1 MKYLFTILIFI
12 CFLSALNAQTW
23 QEIDSIA
30 SYYLEDEEL
39 DKADIFISKSGEYAK
54 KNFGTESIY
63 YAKTLGDRAFYN
75 YLKFFTIEKSKKTI
89 DSVRMVFENRHD
101 TLSRQYMFIVYY
113 LNYIYDDCYEY
124 DKAEWCAKKT
134 LEVAN
139 RVYGDKSEMY
149 AGYTHNLAWV
159 YLHKNNFSL
168 AWKYFEHSYLLY
180 RDYIKKDNEPYAFM
194 LNSIATY
201 YIERGFDNLAEPY
214 IKKSLEIRKNI
225 YGEKNRWY
233 AKQLSNL
240 GAYYFRLGRYED
252 AEPVMKKSAEIIF
265 GMYADKDATSSYAY
279 HNLAYIE
286 WRKNNFADAEKY
298 LIKAVEIFED
308 LNITDYPEY
317 YTEFKK
323 SLAAFYNETGE
334 SRKAEI
340 ILKDALEKCI
350 KRFGDKSLNTA
361 DILSSLAYTYYRLGE
376 YKNAERLYEKAI
388 STDKEILGG
397 ESSDYGIMLSSLAEV
412 YYKEG
417 KDDKADE
424 LYLEANTFYIDRIN
438 KFYNSLSE
446 KEKLEFN
453 RTITPHIEKFFSFA
467 VKRCGTDPEIAEEM
481 MNLSIASKGLILNS
495 VTAMKNAIQNS
506 GDPVLLNKY
515 ERLLYLRQMLSNAY
529 SMQKDDLNKKGVNIG
544 SIEAEANSI
553 EKELAASSLIDFK
566 AEGTGW
572 MEIKEKMNKDEC
584 FVEFINFHTF
594 DKSFSDTI
602 VYYAGIIRKD
612 FQYPAFVRLCTQ
624 KDISGILSVKAE
636 DENSYQLNSEISR
649 MLYRYVFSPVEP
661 YLKEAGTIYLSPSGM
676 LNKIS
681 FSALN
686 SGNGKLLGDNYRL
699 RYLTNIKDYLT
710 SEKSFET
717 HANYFE
723 VIFGGINYDYD
734 SGGVIIHKEKNT
746 RGEKE
751 EEEWVP
757 PANMIVYDVPR
768 ASMKK
773 WNFLPGTLEETE
785 QIKSV
790 TGLHRK
796 DVIVVT
802 GSDAR
807 EEKLKY
813 FTKKNSPLVLH
824 LATHGY
830 FFPEP
835 GENNLSGSSNPFRYS
850 VNPLLR
856 SGLLFAGANRVWLGG
871 SEIEGI
877 ENGILTAYEVS
888 NMDLGNTELV
898 ILSACETGLGD
909 IKGGEGVFGL
919 QRAFKIAGAKNIIM
933 SLWKVPDKETVELME
948 LFYEKWLG
956 GMTKYDAFASAQ
968 KEMRKKYTP
977 YYWAAFVLV
986 E

>member
-1 MKYLFTILIFI
+1 MKSVYIILILF
-12 CFLSALNAQTW
+12 FLLPAAQAQSW
-23 QEIDSIA
+23 LELDSLA

-39 DKADIFISKSGEYAK
+39 DNADIFISKSCDYAGRKYGETSRYFAK
-54 KNFGTESIY
+54 SLADK
-63 YAKTLGDRAFYN
+63 AFFN
-75 YLKFFTIEKSKKTI
+75 YLKFFTIEKSKGTI
-89 DSVRMVFENRHD
+89 DSVRKVFENCHD

-113 LNYIYDDCYEY
+113 LNYIYDDCYDY

-134 LEVAN
+134 LEVAS

-159 YLHKNNFSL
+159 YLHKNNFTL
-168 AWKYFEHSYLLY
+168 AWKYFEKSYLIY
-180 RDYIKKDNEPYAFM
+180 KDYIKKDNEPFAFM

-201 YIERGFDNLAEPY
+201 YLERGFDNLAEPY

-252 AEPVMKKSAEIIF
+252 AEPIMKKSADIIL

-286 WRKNNFADAEKY
+286 WRKKNYKEAEKY
-298 LIKAVEIFED
+298 FLKTVEIFEN
-308 LNITDYPEY
+308 LKITDYPEY
-317 YTEFKK
+317 YTKFKK
-323 SLAAFYNETGE
+323 SLAGFYNETGE
-334 SRKAEI
+334 SDKAEA
-340 ILKDALEKCI
+340 ILKDALEKCK
-350 KRFGDKSLNTA
+350 KRFGEKSLNTA
-361 DILSSLAYTYYRLGE
+361 DILSSLAYTYYRLGD
-376 YKNAERLYEKAI
+376 YKNSEILYEKAI
-388 STDKEILGG
+388 ETDIEILGG
-397 ESSDYGIMLSSLAEV
+397 ESSDYGSMLSSLAEV

-424 LYLEANTFYIDRIN
+424 LYLEANNFYIDRIN
-438 KFYNSLSE
+438 RFYNSFSE
-446 KEKLEFN
+446 KEKLEFS
-453 RTITPHIEKFFSFA
+453 RTVTPHIEKFFSFA
-467 VKRCGTDPEIAEEM
+467 VKRGNSDPEIAEEM
-481 MNLSIASKGLILNS
+481 INLSIASKGLILNS
-495 VTAMKNAIQNS
+495 VTAMKNTIQNS
-506 GDPVLLNKY
+506 GDSALLNKY

-529 SMQKDDLNKKGVNIG
+529 SMQKDDLNKKGINI
-544 SIEAEANSI
+544 SVLETEANNI
-553 EKELAASSLIDFK
+553 EKELALSGLINFK
-566 AEGTGW
+566 AEGTQW
-572 MEIKEKMNKDEC
+572 LEIKEKMKMDEC
-584 FVEFINFHTF
+584 FIEFINFHPF

-602 VYYAGIIRKD
+602 VYYAGIIRKN
-612 FQYPAFVRLCTQ
+612 FKFPIFVKLCTQ
-624 KDISGILSVKAE
+624 QDISEILSVKAE
-636 DENSYQLNSEISR
+636 DENSYQLNRETSR
-649 MLYRYVFSPVEP
+649 RLYGYVFAPVEP
-661 YLKEAGTIYLSPSGM
+661 YLKDAKTVYLSPGGL

-681 FSALN
+681 FAALSSN
-686 SGNGKLLGDNYRL
+686 ENKLLGDDYRL
-699 RYLTNIKDYLT
+699 RYLTNIKDYLST
-710 SEKSFET
+710 ETSFESHT
-717 HANYFE
+717 DYFE
-723 VIFGGINYDYD
+723 VIFGGINYDFD
-734 SGGVIIHKEKNT
+734 SSDVIIHREKTT

-751 EEEWVP
+751 DEEWVP

-773 WNFLPGTLEETE
+773 WSFLLGTLEETE
-785 QIKSV
+785 KIKYLTGNHNKNV
-790 TGLHRK
+790 T
-796 DVIVVT
+796 VIT
-802 GSDAR
+802 GNEAR

-813 FTKKNSPLVLH
+813 FTKKNSPRVLH

-835 GENNLSGSSNPFRYS
+835 GEINLSANSNPFRHS

-871 SEIEGI
+871 NEIEGI

-888 NMDLGNTELV
+888 NLDLLNTELV
-898 ILSACETGLGD
+898 VLSACETGLGD

-933 SLWKVPDKETVELME
+933 SLWKVPDRETVELME
-948 LFYEKWLG
+948 LFYEKWLN
-956 GMTKYDAFASAQ
+956 GMTKYEAFYFAQ
-968 KEMRKKYTP
+968 NEMRKKYPP